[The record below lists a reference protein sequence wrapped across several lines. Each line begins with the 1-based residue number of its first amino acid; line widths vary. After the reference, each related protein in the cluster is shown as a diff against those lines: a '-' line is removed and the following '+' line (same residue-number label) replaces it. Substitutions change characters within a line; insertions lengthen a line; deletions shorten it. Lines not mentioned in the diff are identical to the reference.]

1 MQPLV
6 TALGPVVFLC
16 LLRPPAAYL
25 LPLSISRAGRSPASL
40 STVGSLTVW
49 GSVGAL
55 KLSVMCSDRNDVMK
69 SEGL

>member
-25 LPLSISRAGRSPASL
+25 LPLSISRAVSSL
-40 STVGSLTVW
+40 SLHCWLSYCLGVGWSFETQCYVFRQ
-49 GSVGAL
+49 
-55 KLSVMCSDRNDVMK
+55 K
-69 SEGL
+69 